1 MDLLYS
7 RGGVLMGPVRR
18 YSLEMAFGDPEDND
32 FTVTVPVGDD
42 SMEVGDWVFH
52 PGTEYGGIVDGADYD
67 DQADDPTVTYRGR
80 TWHGVLSK
88 SVLRPDTG
96 TDYLTVSGD
105 VGSVLSSL
113 IDRQGL
119 GGVFDVVPGGSGS
132 VTSYQFARYT
142 DAYTGILSML
152 RSIGMRLSVR
162 KGLGKCELSAM
173 PIVDLAD
180 VVDDARMS
188 IRVVAGRP
196 ECNHLVC
203 LGEGELSSRTV
214 VDLYLTDGG
223 EVTEDRAHSGE
234 DDLQE
239 TYDNTGAD
247 LAKLI
252 EGGTDRLMKYY
263 EDSMK
268 VEADI
273 PDDSGVTVGDVITGR
288 SVVVPVRVVAP
299 VASVSVKSSYDSD
312 PVASYSVG
320 TSRVMW

>member
-18 YSLEMAFGDPEDND
+18 YSLDMAFGDPEEND

-42 SMEVGDWVFH
+42 GMEVGDWVFH

-67 DQADDPTVTYRGR
+67 DQSDDPTVTYRGR

-88 SVLRPDTG
+88 SILRPDTG
-96 TDYLTVSGD
+96 ADYLTVSGD
-105 VGSVLSSL
+105 VESVLSSL

-132 VTSYQFARYT
+132 VTSYQFARYA

-152 RSIGMRLSVR
+152 GSIGMRLSVR
-162 KGLGKCELSAM
+162 KGLGKCELSAV
-173 PIVDLAD
+173 PIVDLAG

-203 LGEGELSSRTV
+203 LGEGELSARTV

-223 EVTEDRAHSGE
+223 EVTEDRAHYGE
-234 DDLQE
+234 EDLQE
-239 TYDNTGAD
+239 TYENTGAD
-247 LAKLI
+247 RAKLI

-273 PDDSGVTVGDVITGR
+273 PDDSGVTVGDVVTGR
-288 SVVVPVRVVAP
+288 SVVVPVKVVAP

>member
-18 YSLEMAFGDPEDND
+18 YSLDMAFGDPEEND
-32 FTVTVPVGDD
+32 FTLTVPVGDD

-67 DQADDPTVTYRGR
+67 DQTDDPTVTYRGR

-88 SVLRPDTG
+88 SILRPDAG
-96 TDYLTVSGD
+96 EDYLTVSGD
-105 VGSVLSSL
+105 VASVLSSL

-119 GGVFDVVPGGSGS
+119 SGVFDVVPGGSGS
-132 VTSYQFARYT
+132 VTSYRFARYV
-142 DAYTGILSML
+142 DAYTGVLSML
-152 RSIGMRLSVR
+152 GSVGMRLRVR
-162 KGLGKCELSAM
+162 KGLGRCELSAV
-173 PIVDLAD
+173 PTVDLAD

-196 ECNHLVC
+196 EYNHLVC
-203 LGEGELSSRTV
+203 LGEGELSARTV

-223 EVTEDRAHSGE
+223 EVTEDRAHAGE

-239 TYDNTGAD
+239 TYENTNAD
-247 LAKLI
+247 RAKLV
-252 EGGTDRLMKYY
+252 EGGTERLVKYY

-273 PDDSGVTVGDVITGR
+273 PDDSGVTVGDVVTGR
-288 SVVVPVRVVAP
+288 SVMVPVKVVAP

-320 TSRVMW
+320 TSKVVW

>member
-7 RGGVLMGPVRR
+7 RDGALMGPVRR
-18 YSLEMAFGDPEDND
+18 YSLDLAFGDPEEND
-32 FTVTVPVGDD
+32 LTLTVPVSDAVL
-42 SMEVGDWVFH
+42 EVGDWVFH

-88 SVLRPDTG
+88 SILRPDAG

-105 VGSVLSSL
+105 VESVLSSL

-119 GGVFDVVPGGSGS
+119 GGVFEAVPGDAGTVGS
-132 VTSYQFARYT
+132 YRFARYV

-152 RSIGMRLSVR
+152 GSVGMRLRVR
-162 KGLGKCELSAM
+162 KGLGRCELSAVRV
-173 PIVDLAD
+173 VDLAD
-180 VVDDARMS
+180 AVDDARMS

-196 ECNHLVC
+196 EYNHLVC
-203 LGEGELSSRTV
+203 LGEGELSARIV

-223 EVTEDRAHSGE
+223 EVTEDRVHSGE
-234 DDLQE
+234 DDLQG
-239 TYDNTGAD
+239 TYESTGAD
-247 LAKLI
+247 RSKLV
-252 EGGTDRLMKYY
+252 EGGTERLMGYY

-273 PDDSGVTVGDVITGR
+273 PDGSGVTVGDTVTGR
-288 SVVVPVRVVAP
+288 SVVVPVTVVAP

-320 TSRVMW
+320 TSRVVW

>member
-7 RGGVLMGPVRR
+7 RGGVLMGLVRR
-18 YSLEMAFGDPEDND
+18 YSLDMAFGDPEEND
-32 FTVTVPVGDD
+32 LTLTVPVYDAVL
-42 SMEVGDWVFH
+42 EVGDWVFH

-88 SVLRPDTG
+88 SVLRPDAG
-96 TDYLTVSGD
+96 ADYLTVSGD

-113 IDRQGL
+113 IERQGL
-119 GGVFDVVPGGSGS
+119 GGVFEVVPGDAGT
-132 VTSYQFARYT
+132 VRSYRFARYV

-152 RSIGMRLSVR
+152 GTVGMRLRVS
-162 KGLGKCELSAM
+162 KGLGRCELSAVRA
-173 PIVDLAD
+173 VDLAD

-196 ECNHLVC
+196 EYNHLVC
-203 LGEGELSSRTV
+203 LGEGELSARTV

-223 EVTEDRAHSGE
+223 EVTEERAHTGT
-234 DDLQE
+234 DDLQGVYE
-239 TYDNTGAD
+239 STGAD
-247 LAKLI
+247 RAKLV
-252 EGGTDRLMKYY
+252 EGGTERLLRYH

-273 PDDSGVTVGDVITGR
+273 PDGLEVTVGDTVTGR
-288 SVVVPVRVVAP
+288 STVVPVTVVAP

-320 TSRVMW
+320 TSRVIW

>member
-7 RGGVLMGPVRR
+7 RGGTLMGPVRR
-18 YSLEMAFGDPEDND
+18 YSLDMAFGDPEDND
-32 FTVTVPVGDD
+32 FTLAVPVGDD
-42 SMEVGDWVFH
+42 CMEVGDWVFH
-52 PGTEYGGIVDGADYD
+52 PGTEYGGIVDGVDYD

-88 SVLRPDTG
+88 SILRPDAG
-96 TDYLTVSGD
+96 SDYLTVSGD
-105 VGSVLSSL
+105 VTSVLSSL

-119 GGVFDVVPGGSGS
+119 GRVFDVVPGESGS
-132 VTSYQFARYT
+132 VTSYRFARYV

-152 RSIGMRLSVR
+152 GSVGMRLRVR

-173 PIVDLAD
+173 PVVDLAD

-196 ECNHLVC
+196 EYNHLVC
-203 LGEGELSSRTV
+203 LGEGELSARTV
-214 VDLYLTDGG
+214 VDLYLTDDG
-223 EVTEDRAHSGE
+223 EVTEDRAHAGE
-234 DDLQE
+234 DDLQG
-239 TYDNTGAD
+239 TYEDTNAD
-247 LAKLI
+247 RSDLVEK
-252 EGGTDRLMKYY
+252 GTERLVGYY

-273 PDDSGVTVGDVITGR
+273 PDDSGVTVGDVVTGR
-288 SVVVPVRVVAP
+288 SVVVPVKVVAP
-299 VASVSVKSSYDSD
+299 VASVGVKSSYDSD

-320 TSRVMW
+320 TSRVVW

>member
-7 RGGVLMGPVRR
+7 RGGTLMGPVRR
-18 YSLEMAFGDPEDND
+18 YSLDMAFGDPEEND
-32 FTVTVPVGDD
+32 FTLTVPVGDD

-67 DQADDPTVTYRGR
+67 DQTDDPTVTYRGR

-88 SVLRPDTG
+88 SILRPDAG
-96 TDYLTVSGD
+96 SDYLTVSGD
-105 VGSVLSSL
+105 VTSVLSSL

-119 GGVFDVVPGGSGS
+119 DGVFEVVPGGSGS
-132 VTSYQFARYT
+132 VTSYRFARYV

-152 RSIGMRLSVR
+152 GSVGMRLRVR
-162 KGLGKCELSAM
+162 KGLGKCELSAA

-196 ECNHLVC
+196 EYNHLVC
-203 LGEGELSSRTV
+203 LGEGELSARTV
-214 VDLYLTDGG
+214 VDLYLTDDG
-223 EVTEDRAHSGE
+223 EVTEDRAHDGE
-234 DDLQE
+234 DDLQG
-239 TYDNTGAD
+239 TYESTSAD
-247 LAKLI
+247 RAKLV
-252 EGGTDRLMKYY
+252 EGGTERLMKYY

-273 PDDSGVTVGDVITGR
+273 PDDSGVTVGDVVTGR
-288 SVVVPVRVVAP
+288 SVVVPVKVVAP
-299 VASVSVKSSYDSD
+299 VASVNVKSSYDSD
-312 PVASYSVG
+312 PAASYSVG
-320 TSRVMW
+320 TSRVVW

>member
-7 RGGVLMGPVRR
+7 RDGVLMGPVRR
-18 YSLEMAFGDPEDND
+18 YSMDLAFGDPEEND
-32 FTVTVPVGDD
+32 LTLTVPVPDAAL
-42 SMEVGDWVFH
+42 EVGDWVFH

-67 DQADDPTVTYRGR
+67 DQSEDPTVTYRGR

-88 SVLRPDTG
+88 SILRPDAG
-96 TDYLTVSGD
+96 ADYLTVSGD
-105 VGSVLSSL
+105 VRSVLSSL
-113 IDRQGL
+113 VDRQGL
-119 GGVFDVVPGGSGS
+119 SGVFEVVPGDAGT
-132 VTSYQFARYT
+132 VRSYRFARYA

-152 RSIGMRLSVR
+152 GSVGMRLRVR
-162 KGLGKCELSAM
+162 KGLGRCELSAVRA
-173 PIVDLAD
+173 VDLAD

-196 ECNHLVC
+196 EYNHLVC
-203 LGEGELSSRTV
+203 LGEGELSSRVV

-223 EVTEDRAHSGE
+223 EVTEDRAHAGE
-234 DDLQE
+234 DDLQG
-239 TYDNTGAD
+239 TYESTGAD
-247 LAKLI
+247 RAKLV
-252 EGGTDRLMKYY
+252 EGGTERLLGYY

-273 PDDSGVTVGDVITGR
+273 PDGSGVTVGDTVTGR
-288 SVVVPVRVVAP
+288 SGVVPVTVAAP

-320 TSRVMW
+320 TSRVIW

>member
-18 YSLEMAFGDPEDND
+18 YSLDMAFGDPEEND
-32 FTVTVPVGDD
+32 FTLTVPVGDD
-42 SMEVGDWVFH
+42 CMEVGDWVFH
-52 PGTEYGGIVDGADYD
+52 PGTEYGGIVDGVDYD

-88 SVLRPDTG
+88 SVLRPDAG
-96 TDYLTVSGD
+96 ADYLTVSGD
-105 VGSVLSSL
+105 VTSVLSSL

-119 GGVFDVVPGGSGS
+119 GRVFDVAPGGPGS
-132 VTSYQFARYT
+132 VTSYRFARYV

-152 RSIGMRLSVR
+152 GSVGMRLSVR
-162 KGLGKCELSAM
+162 KGLGKCELSAV
-173 PIVDLAD
+173 PVVDLAD

-203 LGEGELSSRTV
+203 LGEGELSARTV
-214 VDLYLTDGG
+214 VDLYLTDSG
-223 EVTEDRAHSGE
+223 EVTEEPAHSGE
-234 DDLQE
+234 DDLQG
-239 TYDNTGAD
+239 TYEDTNAD
-247 LAKLI
+247 RSDLVEK
-252 EGGTDRLMKYY
+252 GTERLVGYY

-273 PDDSGVTVGDVITGR
+273 PDDSGVTVGDVVTGR
-288 SVVVPVRVVAP
+288 SVVVPVKVVAP
-299 VASVSVKSSYDSD
+299 VSSVGVKSSYDSD

-320 TSRVMW
+320 TSRVVW

>member
-7 RGGVLMGPVRR
+7 RDGALMGPVRR
-18 YSLEMAFGDPEDND
+18 YSLDLAFGDPEEND
-32 FTVTVPVGDD
+32 LTLTVPVPDAVL
-42 SMEVGDWVFH
+42 EVGDWVFH
-52 PGTEYGGIVDGADYD
+52 PGTEYGGIVDGVDYD

-88 SVLRPDTG
+88 SILRPDAG
-96 TDYLTVSGD
+96 ADYLTVSGD
-105 VGSVLSSL
+105 VESVLSSL
-113 IDRQGL
+113 IERQGL
-119 GGVFDVVPGGSGS
+119 DKVFEAAPGDAGAVGS
-132 VTSYQFARYT
+132 YRFARYV

-152 RSIGMRLSVR
+152 GSVGMRLRVR
-162 KGLGKCELSAM
+162 KGLGRCELSAVRA
-173 PIVDLAD
+173 VDLAD

-196 ECNHLVC
+196 EYNHLVC

-223 EVTEDRAHSGE
+223 EVTEDRAHAGE
-234 DDLQE
+234 DDMQG
-239 TYDNTGAD
+239 TYESTGAD
-247 LAKLI
+247 RSKLV
-252 EGGTDRLMKYY
+252 EGGTERLLGYY

-273 PDDSGVTVGDVITGR
+273 PDGSGVTVGDTVTGR
-288 SVVVPVRVVAP
+288 SVVVPVTVVAP

-320 TSRVMW
+320 TSRVIW